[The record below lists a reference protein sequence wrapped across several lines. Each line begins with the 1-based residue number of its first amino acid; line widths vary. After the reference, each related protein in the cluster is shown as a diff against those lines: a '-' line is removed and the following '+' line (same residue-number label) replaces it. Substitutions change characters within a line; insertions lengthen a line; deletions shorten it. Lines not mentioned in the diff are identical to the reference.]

1 MKVFLNDKLKDLKD
15 GLDLEGLS
23 IELGLANMKGWAI
36 AVNESIV
43 PKEKHKLTTLQ
54 DGDRILLIQA
64 TQGG

>member
-1 MKVFLNDKLKDLKD
+1 MKVFLNDKLKDLEN
-15 GLDLEGLS
+15 GTDLEDLS
-23 IELGLANMKGWAI
+23 IQLGLANMKGWDI

>member
-15 GLDLEGLS
+15 GTDLQGLS
-23 IELGLANMKGWAI
+23 VELGLANMKGWAI
-36 AVNESIV
+36 AVNESII

>member
-15 GLDLEGLS
+15 GTDLEGLS
-23 IELGLANMKGWAI
+23 LELGLANLKGWAI
-36 AVNESIV
+36 AVNESII

>member
-15 GLDLEGLS
+15 GTDLEGLS
-23 IELGLANMKGWAI
+23 VELGLANMKGWAV
-36 AVNESIV
+36 AVNESII

>member
-15 GLDLEGLS
+15 GTDLEDLS
-23 IELGLANMKGWAI
+23 VELGLANMKGWAI

>member
-15 GLDLEGLS
+15 GTDLEGLS
-23 IELGLANMKGWAI
+23 VELGLANMKGWAI
-36 AVNESIV
+36 AVNESII

-54 DGDRILLIQA
+54 DGDRVLLIQA